1 MHVDE
6 SFSWTS
12 PLGAS
17 VALLLVYGAIHVLF
31 GAIYLLVAETD
42 IGNGT
47 LFASP
52 GLDPALFGA
61 LPADLLRDDRVLAPL
76 RSLLHLGI
84 AGLLVSLGI
93 VQLAL
98 TWFGLHRGQGWAL
111 VALAVSGLVMFP
123 FWVLVLRTYLGAGGG
138 RCGVGRRVERDGR
151 PAPQPD
157 PEAHARPEEADVHDG
172 AAQAVGS
179 LGTLLQRD
187 ALRTQGDRDDLA
199 GPRAADGLRRAD
211 LLTLHREPAGRGI
224 DDP

>member
-42 IGNGT
+42 IGNRT

-52 GLDPALFGA
+52 GLDQALFGA
-61 LPADLLRDDRVLAPL
+61 LPADLLRDDRVLAQL
-76 RSLLHLGI
+76 RSILYLVI

-123 FWVLVLRTYLGAGGG
+123 FWVLVFRPYLEAGVPLGLFNIPPWIWVPGG
-138 RCGVGRRVERDGR
+138 LLIPARCS
-151 PAPQPD
+151 A
-157 PEAHARPEEADVHDG
+157 
-172 AAQAVGS
+172 GS
-179 LGTLLQRD
+179 GC
-187 ALRTQGDRDDLA
+187 A
-199 GPRAADGLRRAD
+199 
-211 LLTLHREPAGRGI
+211 
-224 DDP
+224 